1 MQTDLVGEWQLDIDR
16 GYQRTWD
23 VDETESTVIRLIDDH
38 ALSVADVSGLI
49 KTTRSVD
56 GNIAKRL
63 LERLD
68 GEALVELRRCFKW
81 EQKGRAR
88 VKVTAPPQLTE

>member
-1 MQTDLVGEWQLDIDR
+1 M
-16 GYQRTWD
+16 
-23 VDETESTVIRLIDDH
+23 
-38 ALSVADVSGLI
+38 ADVSGLI
-49 KTTRSVD
+49 KTSRSVD

-81 EQKGRAR
+81 EQRGRAR
-88 VKVTAPPQLTE
+88 VKVTAPQQLTK